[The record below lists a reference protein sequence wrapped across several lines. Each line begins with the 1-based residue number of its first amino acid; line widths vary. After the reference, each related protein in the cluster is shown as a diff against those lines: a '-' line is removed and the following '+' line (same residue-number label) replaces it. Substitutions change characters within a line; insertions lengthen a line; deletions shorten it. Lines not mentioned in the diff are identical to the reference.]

1 MTKSVK
7 GKVKSNPESKPEWD
21 GAMQSVKL
29 KPESN
34 GAIQSVVSFILIVSA
49 VTASILNQ

>member
-1 MTKSVK
+1 MTKSVRDR
-7 GKVKSNPESKPEWD
+7 VKSNPESKPEWD
-21 GAMQSVKL
+21 GAMQSVKS
-29 KPESN
+29 KPESD